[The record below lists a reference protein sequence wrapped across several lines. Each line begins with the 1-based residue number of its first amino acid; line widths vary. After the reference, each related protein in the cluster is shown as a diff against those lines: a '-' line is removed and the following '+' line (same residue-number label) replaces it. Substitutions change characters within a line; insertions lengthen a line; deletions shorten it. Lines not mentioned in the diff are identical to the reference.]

1 MGNQENTHNFLG
13 DKKVSFCFRETDDR
27 VSSFHVRI
35 LQISA
40 VPGTVSTQKATCVA
54 NSAKKLRQVYAV
66 FLPVRIIRYPPNK
79 TLRLPMQL
87 PARVA
92 TERASPLCRRQYR
105 ALLLA
110 LSVLPLAPRSSSAFL
125 FNLPFAPPRQAILV
139 VRGFYS
145 RVIDHPRSDDDHG
158 PAKLVGFSGY
168 GTERCSRAMN
178 VGSRLRLA
186 TAAAP
191 EDSGSSAKTDKV

>member
-1 MGNQENTHNFLG
+1 MQYFYQ
-13 DKKVSFCFRETDDR
+13 CA
-27 VSSFHVRI
+27 SS
-35 LQISA
+35 
-40 VPGTVSTQKATCVA
+40 ATPR
-54 NSAKKLRQVYAV
+54 S
-66 FLPVRIIRYPPNK
+66 K

-87 PARVA
+87 QARVA
-92 TERASPLCRRQYR
+92 TEASPLRRPQYQ

-110 LSVLPLAPRSSSAFL
+110 LSVLPWAPRSSSAFL
-125 FNLPFAPPRQAILV
+125 FNLPFAPHRQAILV

-145 RVIDHPRSDDDHG
+145 RVIDNPRSDGNHG

-168 GTERCSRAMN
+168 GAERCSRAMD

-191 EDSGSSAKTDKV
+191 EDSGSSAKTDKVQA